1 MPINHLRNG
10 NFSLKKI
17 LTSILLLI
25 GAPTITMAAKSA
37 LPNIVFIFA
46 DDMSYDSVS
55 AFNDKIGN
63 MKTPKLDELVQQGI
77 SFTDAHSAS
86 AVCTPTRYGLM
97 TGRYCWRT
105 HLKKQV
111 LWTYGMPLI
120 EESQLTIAELLRDE
134 GYQTG
139 LIGKWH
145 LGTGWRNKEGEF
157 VFDGLQKDQK
167 DYASS
172 KADISRLEKTI
183 DFTQAFSGGP
193 RDHGFDYFF
202 GVDLPNM
209 PPYTWL
215 ENRKVKY
222 IPSVNKPDTMFGTPG
237 LMKEGWVLEDILPG
251 LTSRACEWIVESA
264 KSDKPFF
271 LFMPLTSPHS
281 PIAPSK
287 RFQGLSGVSLYADF
301 VIQTDWAVGE
311 VLKALEATG
320 EADNTLVIFS
330 TDNGTAPAANFREL
344 ASKGVDLHNHF
355 KGHKSRIDEGGHRVP
370 LIMRWPGKINA
381 GSQNDVTVCLN
392 DFLASFAEMTGR
404 ELASHEGVDSH
415 SIWPLIAKGKK
426 TLSNHPHLVSHSYW
440 GQYSIRDGDWKLIMP
455 LKKNGVF
462 VLYDLK
468 NDIKETENIAQN
480 HPERVKKM
488 TAILKGYVED
498 GRSTPGPMQENF
510 ESKRRWLGLP
520 W

>member
-1 MPINHLRNG
+1 
-10 NFSLKKI
+10 
-17 LTSILLLI
+17 
-25 GAPTITMAAKSA
+25 
-37 LPNIVFIFA
+37 
-46 DDMSYDSVS
+46 
-55 AFNDKIGN
+55 
-63 MKTPKLDELVQQGI
+63 
-77 SFTDAHSAS
+77 
-86 AVCTPTRYGLM
+86 
-97 TGRYCWRT
+97 
-105 HLKKQV
+105 
-111 LWTYGMPLI
+111 
-120 EESQLTIAELLRDE
+120 
-134 GYQTG
+134 
-139 LIGKWH
+139 
-145 LGTGWRNKEGEF
+145 
-157 VFDGLQKDQK
+157 
-167 DYASS
+167 
-172 KADISRLEKTI
+172 
-183 DFTQAFSGGP
+183 
-193 RDHGFDYFF
+193 
-202 GVDLPNM
+202 
-209 PPYTWL
+209 
-215 ENRKVKY
+215 
-222 IPSVNKPDTMFGTPG
+222 
-237 LMKEGWVLEDILPG
+237 
-251 LTSRACEWIVESA
+251 
-264 KSDKPFF
+264 
-271 LFMPLTSPHS
+271 MPLTSPYS

-426 TLSNHPHLVSHSYW
+426 TLSDQPHLVSHSYW

-498 GRSTPGPMQENF
+498 GRSTPGPIQENF

>member
-1 MPINHLRNG
+1 M
-10 NFSLKKI
+10 KKI
-17 LTSILLLI
+17 TTLLMLLI
-25 GAPTITMAAKSA
+25 VTSCVSRPAVKSP

-55 AFNDKIGN
+55 IFNDKIGN
-63 MKTPKLDELVQQGI
+63 MKTPELDKLVKQGMY
-77 SFTDAHSAS
+77 FTDAHSAS
-86 AVCTPTRYGLM
+86 AVCTPTRYGLL
-97 TGRYCWRT
+97 TGRHSWRT

-120 EESQLTIAELLRDE
+120 EKSQLTIAELLRE
-134 GYQTG
+134 KGYRTG

-145 LGTGWRNKEGEF
+145 LGTGWRNKEGKF
-157 VFDGLQKDQK
+157 VFEGLQKDQK

-172 KADISRLEKTI
+172 KAEITNLEKTI
-183 DFTQAFSGGP
+183 DFTKEFDGGP
-193 RDHGFDYFF
+193 RDHGFDYYF

-222 IPSVNKPDTMFGTPG
+222 IPTVNKPDTMFGTPG
-237 LMKEGWVLEDILPG
+237 LMKEGWVLEDLLPG
-251 LTSRACEWIVESA
+251 LTRKACDWVKESA

-287 RFQGLSGVSLYADF
+287 SFQGRSGVSNYADF

-344 ASKGVDLHNHF
+344 AKKGVDLHNHF

-370 LIMRWPGKINA
+370 LIMRWPRMIKE
-381 GSQNDVTVCLN
+381 GSKNDVTVCLN

-404 ELASHEGVDSH
+404 KLAAHEGVDSS
-415 SIWPLIAKGKK
+415 SIWPLIAMGKK
-426 TLSNHPHLVSHSYW
+426 ELTNHPHLVSHSYW
-440 GQYSIRDGDWKLIMP
+440 GQYSIRDGDWKLIFP
-455 LKKNGVF
+455 LQGQGRF
-462 VLYDLK
+462 ILYDLK
-468 NDIKETENIAQN
+468 NDIKETTNIAKD
-480 HPERVKKM
+480 HPERVKRM
-488 TAILKGYVED
+488 TTLLKTYVEN
-498 GRSTPGPMQENF
+498 GRSTPGENQKNF
-510 ESKRRWLGLP
+510 EAKTSWLGLP